1 MKKLTKVLTLVLALT
16 LAMAPATE
24 AQAATTTLRMNATND
39 TFFAAKSSKKT
50 VTKTGNYNVKISKK
64 VKNGQAGSFIDFK
77 APKAGVYQIKMSNLH
92 CAKNKEGINTSMDI
106 CMWVTASNYE
116 SPTYDVTCY
125 FANAKDCN
133 YVLLMSKD
141 TYDTQ
146 VETNNIRKHPE
157 FVKTTT
163 INCKLKKG
171 DHLIIS
177 LDNFDGLD
185 GLGTVDT
192 YAFDMK
198 ITKK

>member
-1 MKKLTKVLTLVLALT
+1 MKKIVKVLALVLALT
-16 LAMAPATE
+16 LAMALPTE

-92 CAKNKEGINTSMDI
+92 CAKNKQGINTEMCV
-106 CMWVTASNYE
+106 CMWTVDKGYC
-116 SPTYDVTCY
+116 DVSRTHY

-133 YVLLMSKD
+133 EVWLMSKD
-141 TYDTQ
+141 MYNTQ
-146 VETNNIRKHPE
+146 VETDNLSNDGVRT
-157 FVKTTT
+157 VT

-171 DHLIIS
+171 DHLVIS
-177 LDNFDGLD
+177 LDSFDGLD
-185 GLGTVDT
+185 GLYTVDT

>member
-1 MKKLTKVLTLVLALT
+1 MKKLVKVLVLVLALT

-24 AQAATTTLRMNATND
+24 AQAAMTTLKMNATND

-92 CAKNKEGINTSMDI
+92 SEKDKEGYQTSMDV

-125 FANAKDCN
+125 FAGLKDCN
-133 YVLLMSKD
+133 SITLDAAWLYSFQKK
-141 TYDTQ
+141 
-146 VETNNIRKHPE
+146 TNNNRKDI
-157 FVKTTT
+157 VKTAT

-171 DHLIIS
+171 DHLIIG
-177 LDNFDGLD
+177 LNNIWGIDGLY
-185 GLGTVDT
+185 TKDT
-192 YAFDMK
+192 FAFDMK

>member
-1 MKKLTKVLTLVLALT
+1 MKKLVKVLALVLALT

-24 AQAATTTLRMNATND
+24 AQAATTTLKMNATND

-92 CAKNKEGINTSMDI
+92 CAKNKEGINTKMSV
-106 CMWVTASNYE
+106 CMWVVDKYYCDVSR
-116 SPTYDVTCY
+116 TYY
-125 FANAKDCN
+125 FANTKDRN
-133 YVLLMSKD
+133 NVLLMSKRM
-141 TYDTQ
+141 YNLQ
-146 VETNNIRKHPE
+146 VKIDNVREHPE

-163 INCKLKKG
+163 INCKLRKG
-171 DHLIIS
+171 DHLVIG
-177 LDNFDGLD
+177 LNNFDGLD

-198 ITKK
+198 ITKKK